1 MLKRTKIVLAL
12 PSYHR
17 QRLSSIRRGW
27 CPSRSQK
34 GIEWVIRS
42 DASVAHR
49 LSLSA
54 RVVSTVDS
62 QVKRNNKGGSASGA
76 CRIGLCRRL
85 QKRIRGKPRRD
96 LCNSPIPILPGYYRG
111 GAPLPIPRST
121 RQTAPADP
129 EDATG
134 STRGR
139 NFALNPRH
147 HRHHRRCCR
156 RAYRPPH
163 AAYGSD
169 RPRAFDRPRW
179 RRAAGR
185 ASLARSPGRPISR

>member
-34 GIEWVIRS
+34 GTERVIRS
-42 DASVAHR
+42 DVGVAHR

-62 QVKRNNKGGSASGA
+62 QVKAKRQGWKRLWRLQNRPPPATRKARSGQAAEGSATALS
-76 CRIGLCRRL
+76 RFYPDIIGWR
-85 QKRIRGKPRRD
+85 P
-96 LCNSPIPILPGYYRG
+96 PPH
-111 GAPLPIPRST
+111 
-121 RQTAPADP
+121 APAIKADDTCGP
-129 EDATG
+129 QKAQSARRRAG
-134 STRGR
+134 I
-139 NFALNPRH
+139 FALNPH
-147 HRHHRRCCR
+147 HPRRCCR
-156 RAYRPPH
+156 QAYRPAR

-169 RPRAFDRPRW
+169 RPTAFDRPRW
-179 RRAAGR
+179 RQAAFD
-185 ASLARSPGRPISR
+185 ASRARSPCRPISR